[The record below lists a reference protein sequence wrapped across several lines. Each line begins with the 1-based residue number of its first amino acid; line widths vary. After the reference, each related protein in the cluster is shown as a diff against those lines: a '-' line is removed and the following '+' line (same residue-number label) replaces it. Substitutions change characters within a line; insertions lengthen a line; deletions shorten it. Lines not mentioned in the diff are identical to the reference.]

1 VELAGVSSMEEPS
14 LEGWDPEPSDAL
26 PLARIVDRAFDY
38 RGNTTIVKTDGTQLE
53 GYLFNRNEDVPEPF
67 VQIFDVNSDGPVRIR
82 YSEIRTIRFT
92 GRDPAAGS
100 SYAAWLRRKE
110 DAAKT
115 VDPPVDDDRPSPER

>member
-1 VELAGVSSMEEPS
+1 
-14 LEGWDPEPSDAL
+14 
-26 PLARIVDRAFDY
+26 
-38 RGNTTIVKTDGTQLE
+38 VKTDGTQLE